1 MIEEEDAELF
11 MKDSVLFLLMLW
23 LSNHRDSIVCSLY
36 WTFEF
41 YGCEWCN
48 ERGYCGLFL
57 TEILKAGSTQAT
69 RFTAARQIGDIAKSH
84 PQDLNSLL
92 RKISHYLRSKNWDTR
107 VAAAHAIGA
116 IAQNVKHT
124 SLNELFAC
132 VETKMSEAGI
142 SGTVEHVV
150 AWPNFHSK
158 TVASVSF
165 RSFDMNKVLEFGALL
180 ASGGQEYD
188 IAIDNS
194 KNPRERLARQKQNLK
209 RRLGLDMC
217 EQFMDVNDMIKD
229 EDLIVHKLHSHG
241 NGLDHRFYTSPSV
254 HNIRQL
260 VSSMVPGVISK
271 RPSARELNLLKRKAK
286 INSKD
291 QAKGWSEDGDMEMS
305 NSHNV
310 TTPKGSRTDP
320 LSSNKVDTILDEDSL
335 EHDGDGQWPFCSFVE
350 QLILDMFDPVWEVRH
365 GSVMALREILTHHGA
380 AAGVFM
386 PELSSDGALCVEF
399 KDKDYSSTMK
409 REREIDLNMQV
420 SAADES
426 EPNLKRTKF
435 EDASSMSFDNMA
447 YPVKCDDSFNINVNV
462 EDSGCNLPAQ
472 QVNGQLN
479 LSSVKVE
486 PESNLDNVS
495 LPSKEAVD
503 IAEPKGYSEEKGDY
517 LNYNVLKN
525 LPEDCEMVNW
535 VKLARH
541 SWQKNCEFLQDC
553 AIRFLCVL
561 SLDRFGDYVSDQ
573 VVAPVRETCAQAL
586 GAAFKY
592 MHPSLVHETLYILL
606 RMQHRPEWEIRHGSL
621 LGIKYLVAVRQE
633 MLHDLLG
640 YVLPACKAGLEDP
653 DDDVRAVAADALIP
667 AAASIIALDGQT
679 LHSIVMLLWDI
690 LLDLDDLSPSTSSV
704 MNLLA
709 EIYSQEEM
717 IPKMFGATSK
727 QDFDLNEVVHVDDIG
742 EGRDSQES
750 PCTLSMLAPRLW
762 PFMRHSITSVRHS
775 AIRTLERL
783 LEAVYKR
790 KISES
795 SGDSFWPSFILGDTL
810 RMVFQNLLLESNEEI
825 LQCSDR
831 VWRLLV
837 QCPVGDLEAAASSFM
852 SSWIEL
858 ATTPYGS
865 VLDATKMFWPVAPP
879 RKSHFK
885 AAAKMRAVMLENE
898 SSGNIGLDYMK
909 GALQQERNGD
919 ASTSSVKIIVG
930 ADVEMSVTNTRVV
943 TASAL
948 GIFASKLQE
957 GSIQYV
963 IDPLWNA
970 LTSLSGIQRQVAS
983 MVLISWFKEIKSKEF
998 SGTLGLLP
1006 NFPNHLKQWLLDLLA
1021 CSDPTFPTKD
1031 SLLPYAE
1038 LSRTYTKMQNEASQL
1053 LRAVES
1059 SGMFT
1064 DMLSTIKL
1072 DVESLSADDA
1082 INFTSKLQPICSD
1095 SDGNDSLNRHIFDDI
1110 ESLKQRLLTT
1120 AGYLKCVQS
1129 NLHVTVTALV
1139 AAAVIWMSELPSRL
1153 NPIILPLMAS
1163 IKREQVEEMLQ
1174 QKAAEALAELIYH
1187 CIARKPGP
1195 NDKLVKNICSLT
1207 CMDPCETPQ
1216 AGVISSME
1224 IIDDQDFLS
1233 FGSNT
1238 GKQKSRVHMLAG
1250 GEDRSRVEGFISR
1263 RGSELALRH
1272 LCEKFG
1278 ASLFDKL
1285 PKLWDC
1291 LTEVLVPGSC
1301 SDEEKITLA
1310 IESVKDPQILINN
1323 IQLVRSVSPMLDET
1337 LKLKLLTLLPCIFK
1351 CVCHFHVAV
1360 RLAASRCITSMAKS
1374 MTVNVMAAVIE
1385 NAIPLLGDV
1394 TSVHARQGAGMLISL
1409 LVQGLGVELVPY
1421 APLLVVPLLR
1431 CMSDCDH
1438 SVRQSVTRSFA
1449 SLVPLLPLARGLPP
1463 PTGLSEN
1470 LSRNA
1475 EDAQFLEQLLDNS
1488 HIDDYKLCTE
1498 LKVILRS
1505 YTYTIVFSL
1514 PSPEYDLGNTS
1525 LYFDGYKRVDVSGFK
1540 YEIIMNQHYCPG
1552 FLVKF
1557 SGFRFL
1563 AKVDWYQ
1570 QEGINWLA
1578 FLKRF
1583 KLHGILCDDMGLGKT
1598 LQASA
1603 IVASD
1608 IAERCALDKND
1619 AIHPSL
1625 IICPSTLVG
1634 HWAFE
1639 IEKFIDVSLMS
1650 TLQYVGSAQDRISLR
1665 EQFDKY
1671 NVIITSY
1678 DVVRKDVDYL
1688 GQCLWN
1694 YCILDEGHIIKNSK
1708 SKITTAVKQLKAQ
1721 HRLILSGTPIQNNI
1735 MDLWSLFD
1743 FLMPG
1748 FLGTERQFQATYGKP
1763 LVAARDSK
1771 CSAKDAEAGALA
1783 MEALHK
1789 QVMPFL
1795 LRRTKDEVL
1804 SDLPEKIIQDRY
1816 CDLST
1821 VQLKLYEKF
1830 SGSHVKEEISSMV
1843 KVDESAD
1850 KEGNGASGKAS
1861 THVFQAL
1868 QYLLKLCSH
1877 PLLVLG
1883 EKIPESLL
1891 CHLSELFPSTSDII
1905 SELHSLHHSPKLV
1918 ALQEIMEECGIGV
1931 DASSSDGAVN
1941 VGQHRVLIF
1950 AQHKAFLDIIERD
1963 LFQTNMKRG
1972 SDEFI
1977 RDIYEV
1983 RLLFIL
1989 TFGGLGLNLT
1999 SADTLVFMEH
2009 DWNPMR
2015 DHQVGYFLVIR
2026 FLLVLVLPLLYWAL
2040 GYLDVTMSSW
2050 CYNFLLLNLCI
2061 CDYVHLKA
2069 MDRAHRLG
2077 QRKVVNVHRLIMRG
2091 TLEEKVMSLQRFKLS
2106 VANAVINAEN
2116 ASLKTMNTD
2125 QLLDLFASA
2134 EVSKKGGRA
2143 SSRSDVD
2150 GDPKLMGT
2158 GKGLKAILGGLE
2170 ELWDQSQYTE
2180 EYNLNQFLAK
2190 LNG

>member
-1 MIEEEDAELF
+1 MAQQQSSRLNR
-11 MKDSVLFLLMLW
+11 LLTL
-23 LSNHRDSIVCSLY
+23 LD
-36 WTFEF
+36 T
-41 YGCEWCN
+41 
-48 ERGYCGLFL
+48 
-57 TEILKAGSTQAT
+57 GSTQAT

-92 RKISHYLRSKNWDTR
+92 KKVSQYLRSKNWDTR

-124 SLNELFAC
+124 SLADLLSSVGA
-132 VETKMSEAGI
+132 KMTEAGI
-142 SGTVEHVV
+142 SGTIEDMV
-150 AWPNFHSK
+150 ASPDLHSK
-158 TVASVSF
+158 IVSGVSF
-165 RSFDMNKVLEFGALL
+165 RSFDINKVLEFGALM

-188 IAIDNS
+188 IANDNS
-194 KNPRERLARQKQNLK
+194 KNPKERLARQKQNLK

-217 EQFMDVNDMIKD
+217 EQFMDVSDMIRD
-229 EDLIVHKLHSHG
+229 EDLIVDKLHHHG
-241 NGLDHRFYTSPSV
+241 NGLDNRFYTSPSI
-254 HNIRQL
+254 HNIRQF
-260 VSSMVPGVISK
+260 VSRMVPNVTSK
-271 RPSARELNLLKRKAK
+271 RRPSARELNMLKRKAK

-291 QAKGWSEDGDMEMS
+291 QAKGWSDDGDTEVS
-305 NSHNV
+305 PAHNASTPRGTCPDPVGSSKFDAV
-310 TTPKGSRTDP
+310 T
-320 LSSNKVDTILDEDSL
+320 DEDSSD
-335 EHDGDGQWPFCSFVE
+335 HDGDGRWPFRSFVE
-350 QLILDMFDPVWEVRH
+350 QLIVDMFDPVWEIRH

-380 AAGVFM
+380 SAGVYL
-386 PELSSDGALCVEF
+386 PDLNSDDALYLEV
-399 KDKDYSSTMK
+399 KDLDYSSKMK

-420 SAADES
+420 SPDEL
-426 EPNLKRTKF
+426 EINLKRPKF
-435 EDASSMSFDNMA
+435 EDGSFPVMDKMISAGQHGGFNVAVKIEDAASTLLSGQFNGQHDISSMKIETEF
-447 YPVKCDDSFNINVNV
+447 CHDDMMYH
-462 EDSGCNLPAQ
+462 
-472 QVNGQLN
+472 
-479 LSSVKVE
+479 
-486 PESNLDNVS
+486 
-495 LPSKEAVD
+495 SKEAVEVE
-503 IAEPKGYSEEKGDY
+503 EPKSYSEDKGAFANSD
-517 LNYNVLKN
+517 VLKI
-525 LPEDCEMVNW
+525 LPENCELINL

-541 SWQKNCEFLQDC
+541 SWLKNCEFLQDC

-586 GAAFKY
+586 GATFKY
-592 MHPSLVHETLYILL
+592 MHPSLVHETLNVLL
-606 RMQHRPEWEIRHGSL
+606 QMQRRPEWEIRHGSL

-633 MLHDLLG
+633 MLHNLLG
-640 YVLPACKAGLEDP
+640 RVLPACKAGLEDP

-667 AAASIIALDGQT
+667 TAAAIVALKGQS

-709 EIYSQEEM
+709 EIYSQEDM
-717 IPKMFGATSK
+717 MPKMLGTSTEKEK
-727 QDFDLNEVVHVDDIG
+727 QNFDLNEVVHVDEVG
-742 EGRDSQES
+742 EGKDLQEN
-750 PCTLSMLAPRLW
+750 PYMLSMLAPRLW

-783 LEAVYKR
+783 LEAGYKR
-790 KISES
+790 SISEPAGS
-795 SGDSFWPSFILGDTL
+795 SFWPSFILGDTL
-810 RMVFQNLLLESNEEI
+810 RIVFQNLLLESNEEI
-825 LQCSDR
+825 LQCSER

-837 QCPVGDLEAAASSFM
+837 QCPVGDLEVAAVSFV

-858 ATTPYGS
+858 ATTSYGS

-879 RKSHFK
+879 RKSHYR
-885 AAAKMRAVMLENE
+885 AAAKMKAVKLENE
-898 SSGNIGLDYMK
+898 SYGTVGLDSVR
-909 GALQQERNGD
+909 GAVSQEKNGD
-919 ASTSSVKIIVG
+919 ASTNLVKIIVG
-930 ADVEMSVTNTRVV
+930 ADAEMSVTNTRVI

-948 GIFASKLQE
+948 GIFASKLQAN
-957 GSIQYV
+957 SLQYV
-963 IDPLWNA
+963 VDPLWSA
-970 LTSLSGIQRQVAS
+970 LTSLSGVQRQVAS
-983 MVLISWFKEIKSKEF
+983 MVLISWFKELKSREP
-998 SGTLGLLP
+998 SG
-1006 NFPNHLKQWLLDLLA
+1006 NQEIMQAFPDHLRKWLLDLLA
-1021 CSDPTFPTKD
+1021 CSDPAFPTKD
-1031 SLLPYAE
+1031 SVLPYAE
-1038 LSRTYTKMQNEASQL
+1038 LSRTFAKMRNEASQL
-1053 LRAVES
+1053 LHVVES
-1059 SGMFT
+1059 SGMFV
-1064 DMLSTIKL
+1064 DILSTVKIN
-1072 DVESLSADDA
+1072 VESLTVDDA
-1082 INFTSKLQPICSD
+1082 ISFASKVPSLC
-1095 SDGNDSLNRHIFDDI
+1095 NDNTGSESMQRNIDDI
-1110 ESLKQRLLTT
+1110 ESAKQRLITT
-1120 AGYLKCVQS
+1120 SGYLKCVQS
-1129 NLHVTVTALV
+1129 NLHVTVSSLV
-1139 AAAVIWMSELPSRL
+1139 AAAVVWMSELPARL

-1163 IKREQVEEMLQ
+1163 IRREQEEILQ

-1187 CIARKPGP
+1187 CIARKPSP
-1195 NDKLVKNICSLT
+1195 NDKLIKNICSLT
-1207 CMDPCETPQ
+1207 CMDPSETPQ
-1216 AGVISSME
+1216 AAVISTME

-1233 FGSNT
+1233 FGTST
-1238 GKQKSRVHMLAG
+1238 GKHKSKVHMLAG

-1278 ASLFDKL
+1278 PTLFEKL

-1291 LTEVLVPGSC
+1291 VTEVLIPASPADKQQVVQ
-1301 SDEEKITLA
+1301 A
-1310 IESVKDPQILINN
+1310 VESIKDPQILINN
-1323 IQLVRSVSPMLDET
+1323 IQVVRSIAPLLDET
-1337 LKLKLLTLLPCIFK
+1337 LKLKLLMLLPCIFK
-1351 CVCHFHVAV
+1351 CVSHSHLAV
-1360 RLAASRCITSMAKS
+1360 RLAASRCITTMAKS
-1374 MTVNVMAAVIE
+1374 MTVDVMRAVIE
-1385 NAIPLLGDV
+1385 NAIPMLGDV

-1449 SLVPLLPLARGLPP
+1449 ALVPLLPLARGLPP
-1463 PTGLSEN
+1463 PIGLSEG

-1498 LKVILRS
+1498 LKVTLR
-1505 YTYTIVFSL
+1505 
-1514 PSPEYDLGNTS
+1514 
-1525 LYFDGYKRVDVSGFK
+1525 R
-1540 YEIIMNQHYCPG
+1540 
-1552 FLVKF
+1552 
-1557 SGFRFL
+1557 
-1563 AKVDWYQ
+1563 YQ

-1608 IAERCALDKND
+1608 IAECHASNN
-1619 AIHPSL
+1619 IEESHSSL
-1625 IICPSTLVG
+1625 IVCPSTLVG

-1639 IEKFIDVSLMS
+1639 IEKYIDASLIS
-1650 TLQYVGSAQDRISLR
+1650 TLQYVGSAQDRIALR
-1665 EQFDKY
+1665 EQFDKH

-1678 DVVRKDVDYL
+1678 DVVRKDADYL
-1688 GQCLWN
+1688 GQFLWN
-1694 YCILDEGHIIKNSK
+1694 YCILDEGHIIKNAK
-1708 SKITTAVKQLKAQ
+1708 SKITLAVKQLKAQ

-1763 LVAARDSK
+1763 LLAARDPK

-1816 CDLST
+1816 CDLSP
-1821 VQLKLYEKF
+1821 VQLKLYEQF
-1830 SGSHVKEEISSMV
+1830 SGSHVKHEISSMV
-1843 KVDESAD
+1843 KHDESAVAG
-1850 KEGNGASGKAS
+1850 GNIASPKAS

-1877 PLLVLG
+1877 PLLVVG
-1883 EKIPESLL
+1883 EKVPESLAL
-1891 CHLSELFPSTSDII
+1891 QLSELFSASSDII
-1905 SELHSLHHSPKLV
+1905 SELHKLHHSPKLV
-1918 ALQEIMEECGIGV
+1918 ALQEILEECGIGV
-1931 DASSSDGAVN
+1931 DTSASDGSVT

-1950 AQHKAFLDIIERD
+1950 AQHKALLNIIEKD
-1963 LFQTNMKRG
+1963 LFQTHMKNVTYLRLDG
-1972 SDEFI
+1972 SVEPEKRF
-1977 RDIYEV
+1977 DIV
-1983 RLLFIL
+1983 KAFNSDPTIDALLL
-1989 TFGGLGLNLT
+1989 TTHVGGLGLNLT
-1999 SADTLVFMEH
+1999 SADTLIFMEH

-2015 DHQVGYFLVIR
+2015 DHQ
-2026 FLLVLVLPLLYWAL
+2026 
-2040 GYLDVTMSSW
+2040 
-2050 CYNFLLLNLCI
+2050 
-2061 CDYVHLKA
+2061 A

-2091 TLEEKVMSLQRFKLS
+2091 TLEEKVMSLQRFKVS
-2106 VANAVINAEN
+2106 VANAVINSEN

-2134 EVSKKGGRA
+2134 ETSKKGATA
-2143 SSRSDVD
+2143 SKRSESSID

-2180 EYNLNQFLAK
+2180 EYNLSQFLTK

>member
-1 MIEEEDAELF
+1 MSIRFDGIISIRSDLHHLMEEIGWCSWKSFIFAPKSRLKKALDLSHRRLTTSIAHQVSL
-11 MKDSVLFLLMLW
+11 SLPARVVRLVARQSSRLNRLLTL
-23 LSNHRDSIVCSLY
+23 LD
-36 WTFEF
+36 T
-41 YGCEWCN
+41 
-48 ERGYCGLFL
+48 
-57 TEILKAGSTQAT
+57 GSTQAT

-92 RKISHYLRSKNWDTR
+92 RKVSQYLRSKNWDTR

-116 IAQNVKHT
+116 IAQNVKNT
-124 SLNELFAC
+124 SLNELFVC

-142 SGTVEHVV
+142 SGSVEDVV

-158 TVASVSF
+158 ILASVSF

-291 QAKGWSEDGDMEMS
+291 QVKGWSEDGDMEVS
-305 NSHNV
+305 NSQNM
-310 TTPKGSRTDP
+310 TTPKGSRTNP

-335 EHDGDGQWPFCSFVE
+335 EHDGDGQWPFRSFVE

-380 AAGVFM
+380 SAGVFM

-409 REREIDLNMQV
+409 REREIDLNTQV
-420 SAADES
+420 SAADEL
-426 EPNLKRTKF
+426 EPNLKKTRF
-435 EDASSMSFDNMA
+435 EDASSMSFDDIV
-447 YPVKCDDSFNINVNV
+447 YPVKCDSFNINIKV
-462 EDSGCNLPAQ
+462 EDSGSNLPAQ
-472 QVNGQLN
+472 QVNGQLD

-503 IAEPKGYSEEKGDY
+503 IAEPKDYSEEKGDY
-517 LNYNVLKN
+517 LNHNILKN
-525 LPEDCEMVNW
+525 LPENCEMVNW
-535 VKLARH
+535 LKLARH

-592 MHPSLVHETLYILL
+592 MHPTLVHETLYILL
-606 RMQHRPEWEIRHGSL
+606 RMQCRPEWEIRHGSL
-621 LGIKYLVAVRQE
+621 LGIKYLIAVRQE

-667 AAASIIALDGQT
+667 AAASIVALDGQM

-727 QDFDLNEVVHVDDIG
+727 EKQGFDLNEVVRVDDIG
-742 EGRDSQES
+742 EGRDSQEN
-750 PCTLSMLAPRLW
+750 PYMLSMLAPRLW

-795 SGDSFWPSFILGDTL
+795 SSDSFWPSFILGDTL
-810 RMVFQNLLLESNEEI
+810 RIVFQNLLLESNEE
-825 LQCSDR
+825 LLLCSDR

-837 QCPVGDLEAAASSFM
+837 QCPVVDLEAVASSFM

-865 VLDATKMFWPVAPP
+865 PLDATKMFWPVAPP
-879 RKSHFK
+879 RKSHFR

-909 GALQQERNGD
+909 GALQQDRNGD

-963 IDPLWNA
+963 INPLWNA
-970 LTSLSGIQRQVAS
+970 LTSLSGVQRQVAS

-998 SGTLGLLP
+998 SGTPGLLP

-1038 LSRTYTKMQNEASQL
+1038 LSRTYTKMRNEASQL
-1053 LRAVES
+1053 LRTVES

-1064 DMLSTIKL
+1064 DMLPTIKV
-1072 DVESLSADDA
+1072 DVESLSADEA
-1082 INFTSKLQPICSD
+1082 INFASKLLPICSD
-1095 SDGNDSLNRHIFDDI
+1095 TDGNDSSNRHIFDDI

-1163 IKREQVEEMLQ
+1163 IKREQEDIIQ

-1216 AGVISSME
+1216 AGLISSME

-1233 FGSNT
+1233 FGSST

-1291 LTEVLVPGSC
+1291 LTEVLVASSS

-1323 IQLVRSVSPMLDET
+1323 IQLVRSVAPMLDET

-1374 MTVNVMAAVIE
+1374 MKVNVMAAVIE

-1409 LVQGLGVELVPY
+1409 LVQGLGVELVSY

-1463 PTGLSEN
+1463 PTGLSES

-1475 EDAQFLEQLLDNS
+1475 EDAQFLEQLLDSS

-1498 LKVILRS
+1498 LKVTLR
-1505 YTYTIVFSL
+1505 
-1514 PSPEYDLGNTS
+1514 
-1525 LYFDGYKRVDVSGFK
+1525 R
-1540 YEIIMNQHYCPG
+1540 
-1552 FLVKF
+1552 
-1557 SGFRFL
+1557 
-1563 AKVDWYQ
+1563 YQ

-1578 FLKRF
+1578 FLRRF

-1608 IAERCALDKND
+1608 IAEHHASNQSE

-1650 TLQYVGSAQDRISLR
+1650 TLQYVGSAQDRVSLR
-1665 EQFDKY
+1665 EQFDQY

-1708 SKITTAVKQLKAQ
+1708 SKITIAVKQLKAQ

-1816 CDLST
+1816 CDLSP

-1850 KEGNGASGKAS
+1850 KGEGNGPSAKAS

-1883 EKIPESLL
+1883 EKISESLL

-1905 SELHSLHHSPKLV
+1905 SELHNLHHSPKLV
-1918 ALQEIMEECGIGV
+1918 ALKEIMEECGIGV

-1963 LFQTNMKRG
+1963 LFQTNMKNVTYLRLDG
-1972 SDEFI
+1972 SVVPEKRFEIVKAFNSDPTI
-1977 RDIYEV
+1977 DV
-1983 RLLFIL
+1983 LLL
-1989 TFGGLGLNLT
+1989 TTHVGGLGLNLT

-2015 DHQVGYFLVIR
+2015 DHQ
-2026 FLLVLVLPLLYWAL
+2026 
-2040 GYLDVTMSSW
+2040 
-2050 CYNFLLLNLCI
+2050 
-2061 CDYVHLKA
+2061 A

-2091 TLEEKVMSLQRFKLS
+2091 TMEEKVMSLQKFKVS
-2106 VANAVINAEN
+2106 VANAVINADN

-2134 EVSKKGGRA
+2134 EVSKKGGT
-2143 SSRSDVD
+2143 SSKSSDVD

-2158 GKGLKAILGGLE
+2158 GKGVKAILGGLE